1 MYVCMYCPHGVHVH
15 VHVHVCVK
23 YFSLPSCQV
32 RESEKMFAE
41 SKTRSQYIQS
51 LQHIVCI
58 SYRNL
63 SEDEVTLEEKVS
75 TQCHTTIECVQK
87 WLISR

>member
-1 MYVCMYCPHGVHVH
+1 
-15 VHVHVCVK
+15 
-23 YFSLPSCQV
+23 
-32 RESEKMFAE
+32 MFAE
-41 SKTRSQYIQS
+41 SKNCSEYIHS

-75 TQCHTTIECVQK
+75 PQCHMTIERIPK
-87 WLISR
+87 LFISELREKIS

>member
-1 MYVCMYCPHGVHVH
+1 
-15 VHVHVCVK
+15 
-23 YFSLPSCQV
+23 
-32 RESEKMFAE
+32 MFAE

-75 TQCHTTIECVQK
+75 TQSHTTTECLHTWFMSK
-87 WLISR
+87 